1 MCFAVGNITI
11 CGFRKIF
18 KYYFTWKNVC
28 LPAKPYEFCPPT
40 YGKKLKIIIIC
51 GETDYMRFIEKGL
64 TLFSSIK
71 IIFTKKIEYL
81 KHYSWN
87 TGIGTD
93 IKKNAFV
100 YYSINSR
107 RPCC

>member
-1 MCFAVGNITI
+1 MCFVVGNITI
-11 CGFRKIF
+11 CGFRKTFQILF
-18 KYYFTWKNVC
+18 YMEKR
-28 LPAKPYEFCPPT
+28 
-40 YGKKLKIIIIC
+40 
-51 GETDYMRFIEKGL
+51 GETDYTRFIEKGL

-71 IIFTKKIEYL
+71 IIFTKIIEYL

-87 TGIGTD
+87 TGSETD

-107 RPCC
+107 RPYC